1 MSKYCNKDCKEV
13 GPVCDFCRL
22 YNFNPGL
29 GGVYTDRGYCVVKE
43 QFMQPEDGCSEFI
56 CMNYKML
63 SDHERSRKI
72 HFLDKKYEQ
81 ECIRKQTRRG
91 RKSSVANAK
100 SRVRNM
106 RKRNK

>member
-1 MSKYCNKDCKEV
+1 MKKCNPECE
-13 GPVCDFCRL
+13 PICDFCRFH
-22 YNFNPGL
+22 NFNPGL
-29 GGVYTDRGYCVVKE
+29 GGCYTGKGYCILKE
-43 QFMQPEDGCSEFI
+43 KPMEPEDYCNEFI

-63 SDHERSRKI
+63 SDHERSCKI
-72 HFLDKKYEQ
+72 RFLDKKYEN